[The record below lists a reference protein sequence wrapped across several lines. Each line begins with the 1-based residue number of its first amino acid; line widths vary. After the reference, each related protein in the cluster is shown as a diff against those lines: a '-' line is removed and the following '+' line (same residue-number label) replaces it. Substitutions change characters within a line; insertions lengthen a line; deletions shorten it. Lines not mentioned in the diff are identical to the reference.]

1 LAIEGT
7 FIIGTT
13 MAGTEAPVLASC
25 RYTEER
31 RNVMTNPLRKL
42 VILLALLTA
51 FLGSLSTFTV
61 RKAHAI
67 PCCSACDRDPIPNF
81 CRFGC
86 SESC

>member
-1 LAIEGT
+1 
-7 FIIGTT
+7 
-13 MAGTEAPVLASC
+13 
-25 RYTEER
+25 
-31 RNVMTNPLRKL
+31 MTNPLRKL

-51 FLGSLSTFTV
+51 FLGSLSTFTI

-67 PCCSACDRDPIPNF
+67 PCCSACDRDPVPNF